1 MTALEAL
8 LVVIILALVVFILYY
23 YLRGT
28 SGNVSITRPMESR
41 VDEYLDRRFE
51 QMVSEWSLMNKY
63 QVRSFKE
70 KKEKELDDQEDKVED
85 LKDFEHDMIDKLA
98 RLEERLNALEKQ
110 TENK

>member
-1 MTALEAL
+1 MTVVEAL
-8 LVVIILALVVFILYY
+8 LLILVLALIAFFVYY
-23 YLRGT
+23 YFRGT
-28 SGNVSITRPMESR
+28 SGKVSITRPMESR

-70 KKEKELDDQEDKVED
+70 KKEEILADQENKVED
-85 LKDFEHDMIDKLA
+85 LKDFEHDMIDTLA

-110 TENK
+110 VEK

>member
-1 MTALEAL
+1 MTIVEAL
-8 LVVIILALVVFILYY
+8 LIILILAVIAFFVYY

-28 SGNVSITRPMESR
+28 SGKVSITRPMESR

-70 KKEKELDDQEDKVED
+70 KKEKELADKENKVED
-85 LKDFEHDMIDKLA
+85 LKDFEHDMIDTLA

-110 TENK
+110 AEK